1 MHVFVTGA
9 SGWIGS
15 ATAVALHAAGHR
27 VTGLARTPAAA
38 EKLRRQ
44 GIEPLTGDLDDLA
57 SLRRGAADADAVLH
71 LANKHDWADPASSN
85 RAERAAIQTFGEAL
99 LGSDRPLLLA
109 SGVAFAP
116 GRRITEAD
124 ASPFSGPDSPRGG
137 SEALAMDFAARG
149 VHSVALRFAPTVH
162 GPGDHGFIARIVEV
176 AREHGV
182 SGYVGD
188 GSNRWPAVH
197 VQDAADLVLRALETA
212 PSGAVVHAVAEEGV
226 PTRRIAEAIGRGL
239 ELPAVSV
246 APEDAVAHFGWI
258 GGFFALDLPASSKA
272 TRERYGWTPSRPT
285 LLEDLDAGHYLV

>member
-116 GRRITEAD
+116 GRLITEAD

-197 VQDAADLVLRALETA
+197 VQDAADLVLRALEAA

-239 ELPAVSV
+239 GLPAVSV

-258 GGFFALDLPASSKA
+258 GGFFALDLPASSEA

>member
-15 ATAVALHAAGHR
+15 ATVVALLEAGHR

-44 GIEPLTGDLDDLA
+44 GVEPLSGDLDDLE
-57 SLRRGAADADAVLH
+57 SLRRGAIDTDAVIH

-85 RAERAAIQTFGEAL
+85 RAERAAIQTLGDAL

-176 AREHGV
+176 AREHGA
-182 SGYVGD
+182 SAYVGD

-197 VQDAADLVLRALETA
+197 VQDAADLVLSALEAA
-212 PSGAVVHAVAEEGV
+212 PTGSVVHAVAEEGV
-226 PTRRIAEAIGRGL
+226 PTRWIAEAIGRGL
-239 ELPAVSV
+239 GLPAVSV
-246 APEDAVAHFGWI
+246 APEDAAAHFGWI
-258 GGFFALDLPASSKA
+258 GGFFALDLPASSEA
-272 TRERYGWTPSRPT
+272 TRERYGWTPSRAT